1 MALDFDRSRIEQII
15 VLGGLALVLMLPL
28 FIPA

>member
-15 VLGGLALVLMLPL
+15 VLGGLALFLMLPL